1 MSYNISYPE
10 HLIKNLYNKIKLKI
24 AKKNQKK
31 NSKTSKR
38 LYLYIRIKN
47 KFQKLTKSL
56 LLYKNL
62 FFQPKRDF
70 QIKIT
75 QP

>member
-47 KFQKLTKSL
+47 KFQKPTKSL
-56 LLYKNL
+56 LIYKSL